1 MPINSIDQSLIDS
14 LGLGAKQT
22 STDSKGSLGQG
33 DFLKLMTT
41 QLNNQDPMKPMD
53 SGEFFNQITQFSSV
67 AGIQDLQNTFSKV
80 ADAMLSGQALQA
92 SSLVG
97 RSVMLESSTAY
108 LENGTQVTGAVDLSS
123 PVDDV
128 RVYIYSRSGE
138 LVKTIDLGRQSQG
151 MKEFSWD
158 GTNDKG
164 VSLPPGEYD
173 IKSDVRYGR
182 DTYSQATLIKERIE
196 SVTLGG
202 GLQDIKLNMANSGDV
217 SFNQVKKIL

>member
-1 MPINSIDQSLIDS
+1 MAINSIDQSLIDS
-14 LGLGAKQT
+14 LGLSAKKT
-22 STDSKGSLGQG
+22 STDSKSNLGQG

-53 SGEFFNQITQFSSV
+53 SGQFFNQITQFSSV

-108 LENGTQVTGAVDLSS
+108 LENNRPVDGAVDLSS
-123 PVDDV
+123 SVDNV
-128 RVYIYSRSGE
+128 RVSIYSKSGE
-138 LVKTIDLGRQSQG
+138 LVKTMDLGQQPKG
-151 MKEFSWD
+151 LVGFSWD
-158 GTNDKG
+158 GTDDNG
-164 VSLPPGEYD
+164 NSVAPGEYD
-173 IKSDVRYGR
+173 IKADVRYGR
-182 DTYSQATLIKERIE
+182 DTYSQGTLVKERVD

-202 GLQDIKLNMANSGDV
+202 GLQDIKLNMANSGDILL
-217 SFNQVKKIL
+217 SQVKKIL

>member
-1 MPINSIDQSLIDS
+1 MAINSIDQSLIDS
-14 LGLGAKQT
+14 LGLGAKQA
-22 STDSKGSLGQG
+22 STDSKGSLGQS

-80 ADAMLSGQALQA
+80 ANAMLSGQALQA

-97 RSVMLESSTAY
+97 RNVMIESTTAY
-108 LENGTQVTGAVDLSS
+108 LGNNAPVSGAVDLSS
-123 PVDDV
+123 PVDDA
-128 RVYIYSRSGE
+128 RVYIYSQTGE
-138 LVKTIDLGRQSQG
+138 LVKTIDLGQQSQG
-151 MKEFSWD
+151 LKEFSWD

-164 VSLPPGEYD
+164 DIMPPGKYD
-173 IKSDVRYGR
+173 IKAEVRYGR
-182 DTYSQATLIKERIE
+182 DTYSQATLLMERID

-202 GLQDIKLNMANSGDV
+202 GLQDIKLNMANSGDI
-217 SFNQVKKIL
+217 SFSQVKKIL